1 MTENNELTTSFGIP
15 ISDNQ
20 NSLTAGS
27 TGPILLQDFHL
38 IEKLAHFNRERI
50 PERVVHAKGAGAHG
64 YFEVTNDVTPWT
76 KAKFLEK
83 VGKQT
88 PVFVRFSTVAGEKG
102 SADTVRDP
110 RGFAVKFYTEEG
122 NYELVGN
129 NTPVFFVRDPI
140 KFPDFIHS
148 QKRNPQTNCKDPNMV
163 WDFFSLTP
171 ESTHQVTILYSD
183 RGTPKSYRH
192 MNGYGSH
199 TFKWINAEGKVV
211 WVKYHFKTEH
221 GIQNFTREEAIQ
233 IAAVDPDYT
242 TRDLFLGIAKGEEP
256 AWKVYVQIMPLEDAS
271 TNRFNPF
278 DVTKVWSHKD
288 YPLIPIGRLVLNR
301 NPENYFAE
309 VEQAA
314 FSPANVVP
322 GISFSPDKML
332 QGRLFAYADAHRY
345 RLGANYGHLP
355 INAHARKAMNYQRD
369 GAMRFDDNGG
379 SSVNYE
385 PNSFDG
391 PKEAPQYEEPP
402 FEVSGKAYRTTFDRD
417 DNDFVQ
423 AGDLYRLMKEEEKA
437 RLVDNLV
444 DSMKSANREFQLR
457 QIIHFYKADPEYG
470 TCVAEGLGIDIK
482 KEVFK
487 FDLLECVRPI

>member
-1 MTENNELTTSFGIP
+1 MTENNDLTTSFGIP

-38 IEKLAHFNRERI
+38 IEKLAHFNRERT

-64 YFEVTNDVTPWT
+64 YFEVTHDVTQWT
-76 KAKFLEK
+76 KAKFLER

-110 RGFAVKFYTEEG
+110 RGFAVKFYTEDG
-122 NYELVGN
+122 NYDLVGN
-129 NTPVFFVRDPI
+129 NTPVFFVRDPL

-148 QKRNPQTNCKDPNMV
+148 QKRNPHTNCKDPNMV
-163 WDFFSLTP
+163 WDFLSLTP
-171 ESTHQVTILYSD
+171 ESIHQVTILYSD
-183 RGTPKSYRH
+183 RGTPKSHRH
-192 MNGYGSH
+192 MNGYSSH
-199 TFKWINAEGKVV
+199 TFKWINLQDKAV
-211 WVKYHFKTEH
+211 WVKYHFKTEQ

-233 IAAVDPDYT
+233 IAGVDPDYA
-242 TRDLFLGIAKGEEP
+242 TRDLFLSIAKGEGA

-271 TNRFNPF
+271 TYRFNPF
-278 DVTKVWSHKD
+278 DVTKVWSHND

-314 FSPANVVP
+314 FSPANVVS
-322 GISFSPDKML
+322 GVSFSPDKML

-345 RLGANYGHLP
+345 RLGANYGLLP
-355 INAHARKAMNYQRD
+355 INSSHARKAMSYQRD
-369 GAMRFDDNGG
+369 GGMRFDDNGG

-385 PNSFDG
+385 PNSFGG
-391 PKEAPQYEEPP
+391 PKEAPEYKELP
-402 FEVSGKAYRTTFDRD
+402 FEVSGKADRTAIDRD

-423 AGDLYRLMKEEEKA
+423 AGELFRLMKQEEKV

-444 DSMKSANREFQLR
+444 DSMEFALREFQLR
-457 QIIHFYKADPEYG
+457 QIPHFYNADPDYG
-470 TCVAEGLGIDIK
+470 IRVAQGLGIDLE

-487 FDLLECVRPI
+487 YTL